1 MRDAKCIYDC
11 LSRFPR
17 ENMLETFAIV
27 LLFVSVGVLLFLP
40 TIAISWWQSRER
52 DERDDR
58 DSSERTRE

>member
-1 MRDAKCIYDC
+1 
-11 LSRFPR
+11 
-17 ENMLETFAIV
+17 MLETFAIV